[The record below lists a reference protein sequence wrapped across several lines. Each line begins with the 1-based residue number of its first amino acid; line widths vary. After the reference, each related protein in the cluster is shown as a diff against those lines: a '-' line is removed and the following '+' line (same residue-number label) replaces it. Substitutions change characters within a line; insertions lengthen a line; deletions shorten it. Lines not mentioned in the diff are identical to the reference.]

1 MQFTREVPGNTLL
14 KFYILL
20 FSSVQSLSRVRLFA
34 TPWSAARQASLSIT
48 NSRSL
53 LKLMSIESVM
63 PSNYLI
69 LCHPLLL
76 PPSIPPSIR
85 VFSNESVFHIRWPT
99 YWSFSFSISPSSE
112 YSGLISFRMDWFD
125 LFAVQGTL
133 KSLLQHHS
141 SFTLCITFILVSE
154 QIRLSKVMML
164 TLIIKTVTWDQHTVA
179 HEPKPS
185 LTRRVVLRP
194 AIVHEVAAL
203 GIEDS
208 IWVEEWIIINI
219 FKMSNA
225 DWVTLFVWSRK
236 TTAGLWV
243 SVWIGSYSLLAW
255 DVLRICPPARLSSE
269 WLYLSV
275 TVGKTFDFSDKR
287 NLWNAKWHY
296 NGGLYFKGEG

>member
-1 MQFTREVPGNTLL
+1 MKINRIHL
-14 KFYILL
+14 KCRLI
-20 FSSVQSLSRVRLFA
+20 FSSVQFSPVQSLGHVRLSV
-34 TPWSAARQASLSIT
+34 TPWITACQASLSIT
-48 NSRSL
+48 NSQSSP
-53 LKLMSIESVM
+53 KLMSIESVM
-63 PSNYLI
+63 PFNHLI
-69 LCHPLLL
+69 LCRPLL

-85 VFSNESVFHIRWPT
+85 VFSDESVFHIRWPT

-125 LFAVQGTL
+125 LLAVQGTL

-179 HEPKPS
+179 REPKPS
-185 LTRRVVLRP
+185 LTWQVVLRP

-219 FKMSNA
+219 FKMSSA
-225 DWVTLFVWSRK
+225 DWVTFFVWSRE

-255 DVLRICPPARLSSE
+255 DVLRVCPPPRLSSE